1 MPILIPTRC
10 NVAAKTV
17 ARAALILWLGLAGLP
32 AQADWRDAVKL
43 DSTLGAELRWF
54 PQTGLQ
60 GQSSAHWSANALFEW
75 YWQSDDE
82 KSSWVISPYLRI
94 DAQDSER
101 HLADLRQAYW
111 LQVGDGWEFKLGV
124 DKIFWGVTESVHLVD
139 IINQTDWVDAPDGES
154 KFGQPLAQLT
164 LSGDWGSLQSFV
176 LPYFRERTFAG
187 QDGRLRLPLPVWQ
200 DAAQY
205 QSSAEQHHVDYALRY
220 SRQIEQLDIAV
231 SYFAGTSREPLLQ
244 PASPPTALQFSQLT
258 SQQLTSQQNVQAGL
272 IPYYRQL
279 RQTGLELQY
288 IYDSWI
294 WKLEAIEQQYQH
306 GNHQAA
312 VAGFEYTSVGVFD
325 SVYDLGWLA
334 EYQYDSRGEQAT
346 TVAQRDLFVGWRL
359 AFNDE
364 AGSELLL
371 GIVKDLQDG
380 SSRNGVL
387 EASMRL
393 DNNLRVRL
401 DAWWF
406 HTKDRTQ
413 LTWWYRQDDFIQV
426 GFDYFF

>member
-1 MPILIPTRC
+1 M
-10 NVAAKTV
+10 
-17 ARAALILWLGLAGLP
+17 ARWPL
-32 AQADWRDAVKL
+32 
-43 DSTLGAELRWF
+43 SLR
-54 PQTGLQ
+54 P
-60 GQSSAHWSANALFEW
+60 
-75 YWQSDDE
+75 
-82 KSSWVISPYLRI
+82 P
-94 DAQDSER
+94 
-101 HLADLRQAYW
+101 
-111 LQVGDGWEFKLGV
+111 
-124 DKIFWGVTESVHLVD
+124 
-139 IINQTDWVDAPDGES
+139 
-154 KFGQPLAQLT
+154 PL
-164 LSGDWGSLQSFV
+164 
-176 LPYFRERTFAG
+176 
-187 QDGRLRLPLPVWQ
+187 
-200 DAAQY
+200 
-205 QSSAEQHHVDYALRY
+205 
-220 SRQIEQLDIAV
+220 
-231 SYFAGTSREPLLQ
+231 LLQ
-244 PASPPTALQFSQLT
+244 PALP
-258 SQQLTSQQNVQAGL
+258 QQGVAGL

-279 RQTGLELQY
+279 RQTGVELQY

-294 WKLEAIEQQYQH
+294 WKLEAIDQQYQH
-306 GNHQAA
+306 GSHQAA

-371 GIVKDLQDG
+371 GIVQDLQDG

-406 HTKDRTQ
+406 HTNDRAQ
-413 LTWWYRQDDFIQV
+413 LTWGYRQDDFIQV

>member
-1 MPILIPTRC
+1 MPILIPTRY
-10 NVAAKTV
+10 NVAADKMIAAV
-17 ARAALILWLGLAGLP
+17 AAMAARLTTPAVAAVALCLGLAGLP
-32 AQADWRDAVKL
+32 AQADWREQVKL
-43 DSTLGAELRWF
+43 DSTLGTELRWF

-60 GQSSAHWSANALFEW
+60 GQAASHWSANALFEW

-82 KSSWVISPYLRI
+82 KSSWVISPYLRF

-101 HLADLRQAYW
+101 HLLDIRQAYW
-111 LQVGDGWEFKLGV
+111 LQVGDGWELKLGV
-124 DKIFWGVTESVHLVD
+124 DKVFWGVTESVHLVD

-176 LPYFRERTFAG
+176 LPYFRERNYAG
-187 QDGRLRLPLPVWQ
+187 EDGRLRLPLPVWQ

-220 SRQIEQLDIAV
+220 SRQIEQLDIAL
-231 SYFAGTSREPLLQ
+231 SYFAGTSREPVLQ
-244 PASPPTALQFSQLT
+244 PAGLQGGT
-258 SQQLTSQQNVQAGL
+258 AGL

-288 IYDSWI
+288 IVDSWI
-294 WKLEAIEQQYQH
+294 WKLEAVDQQYQH
-306 GNHQAA
+306 GSHQAA

-325 SVYDLGWLA
+325 SVFDLGWLA
-334 EYQYDSRGEQAT
+334 EYQYDSRGAQAS

-364 AGSELLL
+364 AGSELLF
-371 GIVKDLQDG
+371 GMVQDLQDG

-393 DNNLRVRL
+393 DNNIRVRL

-406 HTKDRTQ
+406 HTNDPTQ